1 MNEKIVEALKSNN
14 SLLRRKAIMALSKAS
29 SEDAIRLLANVYRND
44 SEPVLR
50 ELAKDAALQVR
61 ERLNAKLAQEAREKQ
76 EAPAP
81 PPKLLGAEKRRMERL
96 EEERAANF
104 NLLIFGVGALV
115 LAAIV
120 MVVVFGNTVS
130 RIIDENDAQAT
141 IANALPFPEGD
152 VRFTGA
158 LEGKVYRAPNFVL
171 LEPTG
176 APPSQ
181 GWSLLVA
188 VYDGQAQSP
197 VGGLA
202 RRAKQENV
210 MLLVPVFTSQ
220 DVGAMANELEPILAR
235 VKRAY
240 PIDARTTTL
249 YGVSLGAT
257 FAAQYVAWYP
267 NSFAIASLGN
277 GRTYAAPP
285 LSTSA
290 RYIVFAGQ
298 GDAER
303 ANATASFIGTLTSLA
318 KKPVQSGVLQGRGA
332 EELPEQVDA
341 TFRLIATLRDEG

>member
-1 MNEKIVEALKSNN
+1 
-14 SLLRRKAIMALSKAS
+14 MALSKSS
-29 SEDAIRLLANVYRND
+29 SEEAIRLLANVYRND
-44 SEPVLR
+44 AELVLR

-61 ERLNAKLAQEAREKQ
+61 ERVNAKIAEQAQAKP
-76 EAPAP
+76 EAPA
-81 PPKLLGAEKRRMERL
+81 PPKLLGAEKRRVERL
-96 EEERAANF
+96 EEERASNF
-104 NLLIFGVGALV
+104 NLLIFGIGALV
-115 LAAIV
+115 LAV
-120 MVVVFGNTVS
+120 MVMVLAFGNTVA
-130 RIIDENDAQAT
+130 RIVDENNAQAT

-176 APPSQ
+176 APPPQ
-181 GWSLLVA
+181 GWPLMVA

-210 MLLVPVFTSQ
+210 MLLVPIFASQ
-220 DVGAMANELEPILAR
+220 DVGAMANELDPILAQIQ
-235 VKRAY
+235 RAY
-240 PIDARTTTL
+240 PIHPGTKTL
-249 YGVSLGAT
+249 YGFAQGAT

-277 GRTYAAPP
+277 GRAYAAPT

-303 ANATASFIGTLTSLA
+303 ANATAAFIGTLTSLA
-318 KKPVQSGVLQGRGA
+318 KKPVQAGVLQGRGA

-341 TFRLIATLRDEG
+341 TFRLIAMLRGEN